1 MKKRMFN
8 DKYGLTTAV
17 LEGRKTMTRRIATEL
32 NYPLIEY
39 ISEWGQDEKCR
50 AMLSVRYSTGLYND
64 VYPHFQPG
72 EIVAVAQSYEQI
84 YLSFSEPRMRHDFGM
99 RVASVHHSGD
109 LHNIAGWTNKMFVKA
124 NLMPNRIQ
132 ITNVKYERLR
142 DISSEDCL
150 REGIEARVTGC
161 HTFYYIHGEERPY
174 NFPKQAFS
182 ALIDKVSGKG
192 TWESN
197 PYVFAY
203 EFELLNPEP

>member
-1 MKKRMFN
+1 
-8 DKYGLTTAV
+8 
-17 LEGRKTMTRRIATEL
+17 
-32 NYPLIEY
+32 
-39 ISEWGQDEKCR
+39 
-50 AMLSVRYSTGLYND
+50 
-64 VYPHFQPG
+64 
-72 EIVAVAQSYEQI
+72 
-84 YLSFSEPRMRHDFGM
+84 
-99 RVASVHHSGD
+99 
-109 LHNIAGWTNKMFVKA
+109 MFVKA